1 MKPNKMNSP
10 QTPENQQ
17 SPNGEPEEG
26 ARRVTGAGSPLGRHN
41 KQDLPDPEVPEK
53 RPRRY
58 LTASYKL
65 RILQEADNC
74 TQSGKIGRLLRREG
88 LYSSSLSNWR
98 HARDKGLL
106 QSMSPKKR
114 GRKPMEKNPLAIEV
128 AKLQKDKQ
136 KLKCKLKQAELI
148 IEAQKKNSQILEIT
162 LDTDEN
168 NEDT

>member
-1 MKPNKMNSP
+1 MKPIKMNSL
-10 QTPENQQ
+10 QTSENQQ
-17 SPNGEPEEG
+17 SPNGEPVEG
-26 ARRVTGAGSPLGRHN
+26 ARRATGAGSPLGGHS
-41 KQDLPDPEVPEK
+41 KQHLPNPEVPEK

-65 RILQEADNC
+65 RILQQADNC
-74 TQSGKIGRLLRREG
+74 TQPGQIGRLLRREG

-98 HARDKGLL
+98 RAREKGLL

-114 GRKPMEKNPLAIEV
+114 GRKPKEKNPLAAEV

-136 KLKCKLKQAELI
+136 KLERKLKQAELI
-148 IEAQKKNSQILEIT
+148 IEAQKKISQILRIT

-168 NEDT
+168 SEDT